1 MSVGV
6 VGFFLVLLISSGCW
20 LLKRKRGRGRG
31 REREIVKKEYLNKV
45 AKTKKVWNI
54 GCVVKW
60 YSIID
65 KTNF

>member
-1 MSVGV
+1 MSGGV
-6 VGFFLVLLISSGCW
+6 VGFFLVLLINSGCW
-20 LLKRKRGRGRG
+20 LLKRKRGRG

-45 AKTKKVWNI
+45 AKKKKKKVWNV

-65 KTNF
+65 KSNF

>member
-1 MSVGV
+1 MV
-6 VGFFLVLLISSGCW
+6 VGCL
-20 LLKRKRGRGRG
+20 RGRG

-45 AKTKKVWNI
+45 AKKKKKKVWNV

-65 KTNF
+65 KSNF